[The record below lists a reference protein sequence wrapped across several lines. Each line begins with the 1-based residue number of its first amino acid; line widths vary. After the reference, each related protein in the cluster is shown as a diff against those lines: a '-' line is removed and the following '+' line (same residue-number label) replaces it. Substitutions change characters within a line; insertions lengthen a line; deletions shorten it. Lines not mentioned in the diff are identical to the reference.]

1 MLHVR
6 IMIVGC
12 NDRGTVHLLGIS
24 PPGLQI
30 FVLGNGTARG
40 VKELEETP
48 TSSPKTGFLVGSR
61 IWDGMAR
68 DWPWAL
74 DSMSYGNPHAAIGM
88 TTRLPTPSPPLLW
101 TQPTPMVHG
110 ALA

>member
-24 PPGLQI
+24 PLGLQI

-40 VKELEETP
+40 VKELEEP
-48 TSSPKTGFLVGSR
+48 QQALLKPVSS
-61 IWDGMAR
+61 
-68 DWPWAL
+68 
-74 DSMSYGNPHAAIGM
+74 
-88 TTRLPTPSPPLLW
+88 
-101 TQPTPMVHG
+101 
-110 ALA
+110 